1 MRQSKD
7 RLVLQ
12 TIRLNGALSQASIAR
27 LARFTPQTVSLIL
40 SRLDKDKLLLR
51 HPSVRG
57 QVGQP
62 SVPISLNPEGA
73 FAIGIKIGRRSMDAL
88 LVDFVGKVRERLSL
102 DYSFPDPSRLFDDI
116 NKSVKRLGASLKL
129 EQRSR
134 LCGIGIAAP
143 LSLGGWQQLLGVTPK
158 LAKQWQ
164 GIDLRQRVAALD
176 ACSHLTIDFVKD
188 TAAACV
194 AELVNGRGRHMS
206 SFLYMFVDTFIGGGL
221 VLNGH
226 LVGGRTGNAG
236 AVGSIALGLGER
248 RKPPRGQLL
257 SVASLFSLEASY
269 SRANLDIYAWTDE
282 RALCKPWVPLTRQWV
297 KESSRAIALAINS
310 AACLLDVDGVVID
323 GAFGRPLLE
332 LLLEGVELA
341 AAEYSW
347 EGVERPVVLGG
358 TIGSDARA
366 LGGAMLPIYAQF
378 APDRDLFLFSKDGYA
393 ASAAGRSKG
402 RETVA
407 RKE

>member
-1 MRQSKD
+1 LK
-7 RLVLQ
+7 
-12 TIRLNGALSQASIAR
+12 
-27 LARFTPQTVSLIL
+27 
-40 SRLDKDKLLLR
+40 
-51 HPSVRG
+51 
-57 QVGQP
+57 
-62 SVPISLNPEGA
+62 
-73 FAIGIKIGRRSMDAL
+73 
-88 LVDFVGKVRERLSL
+88 
-102 DYSFPDPSRLFDDI
+102 PD
-116 NKSVKRLGASLKL
+116 
-129 EQRSR
+129 QRTR

-143 LSLGGWQQLLGVTPK
+143 LSLGGWQQLLGVAPK

-164 GIDLRQRVAALD
+164 GIDLRKRVAALG
-176 ACSHLTIDFVKD
+176 ACSHLPIDFVKD

-221 VLNGH
+221 VLNSH

-236 AVGSIALGLGER
+236 AVGSIALGLGEG
-248 RKPPRGQLL
+248 RKSLPGQLL

-269 SRANLDIYAWTDE
+269 SRANLDVNAWTDG
-282 RALCKPWVPLTRQWV
+282 RALCKPWAPLTRQWV

-310 AACLLDVDGVVID
+310 AACLLDIDGVVID

-332 LLLEGVELA
+332 SLLEGVELA

-378 APDRDLFLFSKDGYA
+378 APDRGLFLFSKDGY
-393 ASAAGRSKG
+393 SAVAVARSIG
-402 RETVA
+402 RETTA
-407 RKE
+407 RTA